1 MVSVLR
7 RAEGGWNV
15 LLRFPSFIDENE
27 LVTTMI
33 RDNATSGQPGY
44 FFDMEANGYLA
55 ISLLPVPDLF
65 DAHVRLVLSAVRHC
79 VEEI

>member
-1 MVSVLR
+1 M
-7 RAEGGWNV
+7 

-44 FFDMEANGYLA
+44 FFDMEVNGYLA
-55 ISLLPVPDLF
+55 ISLLPEPDAISTRMCVWCSVPYVTVSRIDGI
-65 DAHVRLVLSAVRHC
+65 C
-79 VEEI
+79 CG